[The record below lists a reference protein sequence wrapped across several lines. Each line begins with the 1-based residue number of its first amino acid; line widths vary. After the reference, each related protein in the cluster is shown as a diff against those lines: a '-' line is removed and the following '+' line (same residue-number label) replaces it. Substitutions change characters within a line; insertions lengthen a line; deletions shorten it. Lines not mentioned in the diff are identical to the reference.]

1 MGGYVILSDD
11 GATLYYKKVSNSYN
25 GTTGYTE
32 EELPAKLKGEKQ
44 FFELYLSHG
53 VSSSD
58 GTVENNS
65 YFYAYLPEATVE
77 QTNAY
82 YSAPDVELLAR
93 SGKAHAVIEKTL
105 NIVACNFFEE
115 DLATVKVGA
124 KYSDVTAVKSISA
137 ETPCS
142 VMITK
147 GENGEYMISVSDP
160 TQLYR
165 NTILSINISG
175 VTQIVSKDDE
185 VKASFTEDGE
195 LSILVNTQGSLGQT
209 YNLTVK

>member
-1 MGGYVILSDD
+1 MLDNRYWRPSGETITIETTAITSPATVQTKIDSRVVHFTNMGGYVILSDD

-53 VSSSD
+53 VSSSY

-115 DLATVKVGA
+115 DLATVKVDA
-124 KYSDVTAVKSISA
+124 KI
-137 ETPCS
+137 
-142 VMITK
+142 
-147 GENGEYMISVSDP
+147 P
-160 TQLYR
+160 TLPQLSR
-165 NTILSINISG
+165 
-175 VTQIVSKDDE
+175 
-185 VKASFTEDGE
+185 
-195 LSILVNTQGSLGQT
+195 
-209 YNLTVK
+209 